1 MPTGLSELDEKLG
14 GLHKSDLVILAG
26 RPSMGKTAL
35 ATNIAY
41 NAAQYILKD
50 KKKSSVAFFS
60 LEMSSEQ
67 LSTRI
72 LSEQAK
78 IKSDDIREEKLLKK
92 KLIGILKLREIFTI
106 CLYTLMKLLQSQ

>member
-1 MPTGLSELDEKLG
+1 MRNLG
-14 GLHKSDLVILAG
+14 GFINQINYFAG

-41 NAAQYILKD
+41 NAAKNILERQE
-50 KKKSSVAFFS
+50 KSSVAFFS

-78 IKSDDIREEKLLKK
+78 IRSDDIKTR
-92 KLIGILKLREIFTI
+92 
-106 CLYTLMKLLQSQ
+106 